1 VIEEWLSLLVL
12 FVGALGGE
20 EKGFDPY
27 NRDTVLLKS
36 TVFSLSRQQNTKDMD
51 EYVKGIKI

>member
-1 VIEEWLSLLVL
+1 MIEEWLSLLV

>member
-1 VIEEWLSLLVL
+1 VAVL
-12 FVGALGGE
+12 VGALGGE

-36 TVFSLSRQQNTKDMD
+36 TVFSLSRQQNTKDID
-51 EYVKGIKI
+51 KYVKGIKI